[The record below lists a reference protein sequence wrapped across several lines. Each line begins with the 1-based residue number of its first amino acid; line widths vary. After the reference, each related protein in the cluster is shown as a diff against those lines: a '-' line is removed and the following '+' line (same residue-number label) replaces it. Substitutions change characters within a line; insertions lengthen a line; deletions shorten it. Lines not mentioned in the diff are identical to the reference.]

1 MNKRGE
7 HIALFVQRY
16 KLLREIGQLQ
26 VEAEADESAYLA
38 RCCAILLRDPE
49 CCLAWVGRQEKDR
62 TITPLHIAVKD
73 PAAAQECQRLVHQLA
88 LEPEGVSPAAR
99 ALATDRHVVC
109 NDLADE
115 ANPVTLR
122 RIAAASGG
130 RSCISWPLSH
140 DQQKYGVLTV
150 QSTRTA
156 GFADPAGIDFIANL
170 ATAIA
175 RALHLWH
182 TSTHLRLEHDFN
194 CEIVQTVQALLVS
207 LSPCGQIL
215 SFNRTAE
222 EVTGYT
228 GTGGAEALLG
238 GRAHRPGEPH
248 RQPERVFPAAP

>member
-1 MNKRGE
+1 MNPPTWPAAAPSCSRT
-7 HIALFVQRY
+7 RN
-16 KLLREIGQLQ
+16 
-26 VEAEADESAYLA
+26 SAWPGWAA
-38 RCCAILLRDPE
+38 RK
-49 CCLAWVGRQEKDR
+49 KDN
-62 TITPLHIAVKD
+62 TVTPLFIAVKD
-73 PAAAQECQRLVHQLA
+73 PAAQHECQLLVHRLA

-130 RSCISWPLSH
+130 RSCISWPLIH
-140 DQQKYGVLTV
+140 DRQKYGVLTV
-150 QSTRTA
+150 QSSRA
-156 GFADPAGIDFIANL
+156 GAFADAADLDFIANV

-194 CEIVQTVQALLVS
+194 CEIVQTVQAPLVS
-207 LSPCGQIL
+207 LPCGQIL
-215 SFNRTAE
+215 SFNPTAE
-222 EVTGYT
+222 EVTGYR
-228 GTGGAEALLG
+228 EHEVRDRYC

-248 RQPERVFPAAP
+248 RQPERVFPVRSATATRILWLNVVYEFMTTKLTMIICVY

>member
-62 TITPLHIAVKD
+62 TITPLHIAVND

-156 GFADPAGIDFIANL
+156 GFAEPAGIDFIANL

-175 RALHLWH
+175 RALHLWPC
-182 TSTHLRLEHDFN
+182 S
-194 CEIVQTVQALLVS
+194 S
-207 LSPCGQIL
+207 LSPPAGRFFPLIPPPRRLPAIGNMRCR
-215 SFNRTAE
+215 SA
-222 EVTGYT
+222 TGWT
-228 GTGGAEALLG
+228 CSSP
-238 GRAHRPGEPH
+238 RR
-248 RQPERVFPAAP
+248 AAPPARTSFPGCSVTATRR